1 MNHDPMPTVY
11 VYLDSKLLGPVVHF
25 VKPVKTSLLDVWAE
39 QNAQYTWFL
48 PQTSQEGNECT
59 TTYLN
64 LRANC
69 PNIYNV
75 AMPIVKGLLFAHWV
89 HNLFE
94 ELLPYSDQYYHD
106 IVFEKFQK
114 HAMLLQKHDFYFYPI
129 VHSSTCLCFYYR
141 PHHKRRK
148 VRQRRASHS
157 SSSSDDDDDDQSL
170 SPLPRVRSIE
180 AELEFPA
187 SATILRGKR
196 AAPNW
201 RHQLRQQ
208 RLLHH
213 QTNFV

>member
-1 MNHDPMPTVY
+1 MFLGCFWALAGQPYNHIGWATSIPFASINPTNPRP
-11 VYLDSKLLGPVVHF
+11 LWNFREMFFENWRFWK
-25 VKPVKTSLLDVWAE
+25 
-39 QNAQYTWFL
+39 
-48 PQTSQEGNECT
+48 SQFFELAI
-59 TTYLN
+59 LN
-64 LRANC
+64 
-69 PNIYNV
+69 
-75 AMPIVKGLLFAHWV
+75 F
-89 HNLFE
+89 F
-94 ELLPYSDQYYHD
+94 
-106 IVFEKFQK
+106 FQK
-114 HAMLLQKHDFYFYPI
+114 KMLHSHQNQSNFMWIGWNFDVFPVSRKFLAMRNITLYS
-129 VHSSTCLCFYYR
+129 VHTCLCFYYR